1 MLPLKIICSL
11 CTYPS
16 RRGWETTDLIKSH
29 RGLFLCS
36 LPLKLCLIF
45 LKGLLKKEEEEG
57 WEGEEEEKEDKKEDG
72 GKRRHNVTEIAC
84 GIKTKNIY
92 HLVFSRKS
100 LPTSALE
107 YEQDQ
112 ILCKSLGVPGLS
124 IKRPPITMPRML
136 TQHTTTAFSI
146 QVSKQR
152 RALCRDRRGS

>member
-1 MLPLKIICSL
+1 MFTSHPPFTEGLGNYRLDQILPWPVFVQPASK
-11 CTYPS
+11 TV
-16 RRGWETTDLIKSH
+16 
-29 RGLFLCS
+29 FNF
-36 LPLKLCLIF
+36 F

-100 LPTSALE
+100 LPTLALE
-107 YEQDQ
+107 YEQAQ

-146 QVSKQR
+146 QVSKQH